1 MKRRMTWRVEG
12 MFCPHCE
19 QTVMQAVRKLNGLE
33 NAAVSYR
40 AGTLS
45 ALWDEEA
52 LSEKRLADCLAEQGY
67 TLKRQR
73 SALHDGIAFI
83 GGIAALALLGWA
95 IQATGLDALVNAFP
109 TAKAGMSL
117 GMLFLVGMM
126 TSLHCVAMCGGFS
139 VAGGA
144 NDRTTK
150 SAVFYNLGR
159 VVSYTLTGALVGALG
174 TVFSLSQPV
183 KAGIQIAAAAFM
195 LTMALNLLGCFSF
208 LRKLPLR
215 LPDGLR
221 IRGIGHSAFALGLAN
236 GLMPCGPLQ
245 AMQLFALSSGS
256 WHMGAL
262 SMLCFSLG
270 TVPLMLGVGVAS
282 GKLNRRFAKPMRL
295 ASAALVAVM
304 GMNMMQNGFAL
315 AGVNTVLPAG
325 QAVMRESQDGVAA
338 VQDGVQVVHTTLDY
352 RSYAPI
358 TVQAGMPVRW
368 TISAESRVLNG
379 CNNALVIPEFG
390 IQKTLEAGEN
400 VIEFTPQ
407 EGGVFPY
414 SCWMGMIRSTITVVE

>member
-1 MKRRMTWRVEG
+1 
-12 MFCPHCE
+12 
-19 QTVMQAVRKLNGLE
+19 
-33 NAAVSYR
+33 
-40 AGTLS
+40 
-45 ALWDEEA
+45 
-52 LSEKRLADCLAEQGY
+52 
-67 TLKRQR
+67 
-73 SALHDGIAFI
+73 
-83 GGIAALALLGWA
+83 
-95 IQATGLDALVNAFP
+95 
-109 TAKAGMSL
+109 
-117 GMLFLVGMM
+117 
-126 TSLHCVAMCGGFS
+126 
-139 VAGGA
+139 
-144 NDRTTK
+144 
-150 SAVFYNLGR
+150 
-159 VVSYTLTGALVGALG
+159 
-174 TVFSLSQPV
+174 
-183 KAGIQIAAAAFM
+183 
-195 LTMALNLLGCFSF
+195 
-208 LRKLPLR
+208 
-215 LPDGLR
+215 
-221 IRGIGHSAFALGLAN
+221 
-236 GLMPCGPLQ
+236 
-245 AMQLFALSSGS
+245 
-256 WHMGAL
+256 MGAL

-270 TVPLMLGVGVAS
+270 TVPLMLGVGVVS

-338 VQDGVQVVHTTLDY
+338 VQDGVQIVHTTLDY